1 MVSNNRVCSLSLS
14 MRCIPLCFLEFA
26 RKKDY
31 TLRNRAH
38 VAHCAALAACH
49 TIAHKE
55 HTMPIRPDLLKLI
68 ICPSCQADL
77 EEHGNALVCKEC
89 RLVYPVV
96 NDIPVLLIDEA
107 VPYEAWKAASQDK
120 DTHKTR

>member
-1 MVSNNRVCSLSLS
+1 MSLS
-14 MRCIPLCFLEFA
+14 MRHIALCFLEFA
-26 RKKDY
+26 WKKDY

-38 VAHCAALAACH
+38 VVHRAALAAWH
-49 TIAHKE
+49 TTAHKE

-68 ICPSCQADL
+68 ICPACQADL

-120 DTHKTR
+120 DTRKTR